1 MRLELVEEQDQEEI
15 PERKGNES
23 LANMHLGGGPGVS
36 KPSRC
41 SVSLAIF
48 ARAGGGAAVILPPDM
63 PVIQRAKLSFK
74 EVAVRNN
81 WQERGKTVSRSS
93 K

>member
-36 KPSRC
+36 KPSRR

-48 ARAGGGAAVILPPDM
+48 ARAGGGRRLYCRLTCP
-63 PVIQRAKLSFK
+63 LY
-74 EVAVRNN
+74 
-81 WQERGKTVSRSS
+81 RGQN
-93 K
+93 